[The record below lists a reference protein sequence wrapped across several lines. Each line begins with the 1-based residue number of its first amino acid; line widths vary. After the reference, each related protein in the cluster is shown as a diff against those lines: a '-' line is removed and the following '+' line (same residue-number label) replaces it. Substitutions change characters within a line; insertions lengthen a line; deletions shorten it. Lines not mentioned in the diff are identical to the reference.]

1 MIITVTLNPAVDK
14 TAVVEKLAT
23 GSVNRMKS
31 VRMDPGGKG
40 INVSKTLKML
50 GQESSAQGI
59 LGGDTGAWIVKA
71 LRQAAIGT
79 DFIMTEH
86 PTRTNLKLLD
96 CADGET
102 TDINE
107 PGAPATQELL
117 SSVRERLL
125 AGLQKEDV
133 VIFSGSLPPGA
144 PDELYGEWTQLCKEA
159 GAKVFVDADGLSL
172 RHAVAAIPYAVKP
185 NQHELSRL
193 FGRELKT
200 MDALITCGLWLI
212 DRGVKLAAISLGG
225 DGALFLSENACY
237 RAYGLKVEAKSTVG
251 AGDAMM
257 AALAFGE
264 ARGMELMETARL
276 AIAVSAASVM
286 QSGSQSADP
295 KQVEELLQAVRLER
309 IS

>member
-14 TAVVEKLAT
+14 TGVVEQLAA

-71 LRQAAIGT
+71 LTDAGIGK
-79 DFIMTEH
+79 DFVMTGY
-86 PTRTNLKLLD
+86 PTRTNLKLID
-96 CADGET
+96 CTDGET

-107 PGAPATQELL
+107 PGAPATEELL
-117 SSVRERLL
+117 SSVRGRLL
-125 AGLQKEDV
+125 AGLSKDDI

-144 PDELYGEWTQLCKEA
+144 PDTLYGEWTAFCKEA
-159 GAKVFVDADGLSL
+159 GAKVFVDADGASF
-172 RHAVAAIPYAVKP
+172 RHAVAAVPYAVKP

-193 FGRELKT
+193 FGRELTT
-200 MDALITCGLWLI
+200 MEEMITCGLWLV

-225 DGALFLSENACY
+225 EGALFLSENARY

-264 ARGMELMETARL
+264 ARGMDLMETARL

-286 QSGSQSADP
+286 QSGSQSADL
-295 KQVEELLQAVRLER
+295 KQVEELLKQVRLEP